1 MTATFVTR
9 PSTLSGHLS
18 YLWQFYLPRL
28 DVMRHWFPVYEAR
41 TIWLNGFIGR
51 FGWLDYGFPGWVYD
65 FGLVAGAGILVMA
78 WWEFISR
85 LDAVRRRITELLAY
99 VLIAGGLLVLLG
111 WIGYDWR
118 RSHPG
123 QFEQARYI
131 LPLIALYG
139 ALIALAVRGAGRRWG
154 PVVGV
159 LIVTLALGQSVLA
172 MLITLT
178 RYYA

>member
-1 MTATFVTR
+1 M
-9 PSTLSGHLS
+9 
-18 YLWQFYLPRL
+18 
-28 DVMRHWFPVYEAR
+28 
-41 TIWLNGFIGR
+41 
-51 FGWLDYGFPGWVYD
+51 
-65 FGLVAGAGILVMA
+65 AGATIVIMA
-78 WWEFISR
+78 WWELISK

-99 VLIAGGLLVLLG
+99 VLIAGSLLVLLG

-131 LPLIALYG
+131 LPLLALYG
-139 ALIALAVRGAGRRWG
+139 ALITLAVRSAGRRWG

-178 RYYA
+178 RYYG